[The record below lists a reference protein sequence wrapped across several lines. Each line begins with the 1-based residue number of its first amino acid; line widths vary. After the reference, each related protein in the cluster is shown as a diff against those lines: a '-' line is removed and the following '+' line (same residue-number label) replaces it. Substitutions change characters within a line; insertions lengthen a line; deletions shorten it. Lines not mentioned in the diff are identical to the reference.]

1 LIASYGSAVLG
12 SGIYD
17 KGCPRFKTLDSVV
30 LMPPAFTPKRL
41 EKVAELLR
49 EPSFMDVK
57 TDADLGGFRSSLP
70 VVVGS
75 MGSTHIAS
83 KAALEIARAAAKF
96 GVVYGIG
103 ENVATVR
110 GYSERLT
117 KGHPSFKERLLAYL
131 TNVDKAGGVIIQQS
145 VEDAYD
151 ELWNKVY
158 SDKDV
163 EPYLEEGKIGFEIK
177 IGQGAKPG
185 LGGVIKIP
193 RSQAERLRAKYK
205 FDEAELRKKYITR
218 YSVPGT
224 FTAEIL
230 AGTIRL

>member
-1 LIASYGSAVLG
+1 
-12 SGIYD
+12 
-17 KGCPRFKTLDSVV
+17 
-30 LMPPAFTPKRL
+30 MPPAFTPGRL
-41 EKVAELLR
+41 KKAAELFR

-57 TDADLGGFRSSLP
+57 TDVEVGGFPSSLP

-83 KAALEIARAAAKF
+83 KTALAVARGAARA
-96 GVVYGIG
+96 GLVYGIG
-103 ENVATVR
+103 ENVSTVR

-117 KGHPSFKERLLAYL
+117 RGHPTFKERLLTHL
-131 TNVDKAGGVIIQQS
+131 TNIDKKGGVLIQQS

-163 EPYLEEGKIGFEIK
+163 EPHLEEGRIGFEIK

-185 LGGVIKIP
+185 LGSVVKIP
-193 RSQAERLRAKYK
+193 KKQVERLRAKYK
-205 FDEAELRKKYITR
+205 FDEGELGKKYVTR

-230 AGTIRL
+230 G